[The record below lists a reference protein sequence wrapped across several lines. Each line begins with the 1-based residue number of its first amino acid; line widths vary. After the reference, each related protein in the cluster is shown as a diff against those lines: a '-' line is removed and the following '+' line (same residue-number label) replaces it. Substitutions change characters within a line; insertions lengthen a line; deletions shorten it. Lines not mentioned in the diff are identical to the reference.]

1 MIIGSLNRRGVL
13 LGAGAAAMAARA
25 GLAQTPTFRMAR
37 GYAPGP
43 FGQIHYG
50 DGVTGKPL
58 LLIHQNSMSWRQFE
72 TVFPLFAA
80 AGFRPIAFD
89 LPGYGNSDPPAKP
102 ATIADWATSV
112 PALLD
117 HLKIAQIDVVG
128 HHTGGTVATEAALRY
143 PDRVKNVIIHG
154 AYLATPEERAGYLNR
169 PGNEIEYKAD
179 GSHLSNLFV
188 SRAKA
193 FGPDFDPKLLT
204 RYVIERLTATGP
216 QGAAVNAVFTHDHG
230 EAISRL
236 KHRTLIITNTG
247 DQIYEMTLRVKKVR
261 PDIPFVEL
269 PGGGIDYTD
278 QNPTL
283 WVKTITDFL
292 AG

>member
-1 MIIGSLNRRGVL
+1 MSLDSLTRRGTL
-13 LGAGAAAMAARA
+13 FGAAGTAIASSATGAQAA
-25 GLAQTPTFRMAR
+25 PFRMSR

-50 DGVTGKPL
+50 DGVAGKPL
-58 LLIHQNSMSWRQFE
+58 MLIHQNSMSWRQFE
-72 TVFPLFAA
+72 SVFPLFAS

-89 LPGYGNSDPPAKP
+89 LPGYGNSDAPAKA

-143 PDRVKNVIIHG
+143 PDRVRNLIIHG

-169 PGNEIEYKAD
+169 PGNDIEYKAD
-179 GSHLSNLFV
+179 GSHLSSLFV

-216 QGAAVNAVFTHDHG
+216 QAAAVNAVFTHDHG

-261 PDIPFVEL
+261 PDIPLIEL
-269 PGGGIDYTD
+269 PGGGIDYMD
-278 QNPTL
+278 QNPAL